1 MPDNSF
7 VPGVAVYS
15 PRGKLSVGR
24 RALGRTESL
33 ALHGNYGC
41 CFGATRISR
50 GTRLTSVAS
59 SRAPRSDGISKTH
72 QMSAREVALGQT
84 PAAATMTRS

>member
-24 RALGRTESL
+24 GRYDDLNRLRFMETKLRVLLWRDQDL
-33 ALHGNYGC
+33 A
-41 CFGATRISR
+41 
-50 GTRLTSVAS
+50 
-59 SRAPRSDGISKTH
+59 
-72 QMSAREVALGQT
+72 
-84 PAAATMTRS
+84 

>member
-24 RALGRTESL
+24 GRYDDLNRLRFMETKLRVLLSNSCQRLKPVFIVNALA
-33 ALHGNYGC
+33 ALK
-41 CFGATRISR
+41 RRS
-50 GTRLTSVAS
+50 S
-59 SRAPRSDGISKTH
+59 SRSSTNPYSESRFSTTWLTCAPS
-72 QMSAREVALGQT
+72 
-84 PAAATMTRS
+84 